1 MTSPRFLF
9 DRYMRPETLSRFSI
23 PQTDLLAALSDK
35 SVAIVGNARSLATTE
50 NGPEIDAAD
59 IVIRINRAPMPNAI
73 SHGSKT
79 NWLALATSL
88 PPQDFTRIN
97 PDRTLWM
104 SHKRKR
110 LAEWI
115 AQTDG
120 FYLHPPKD
128 WQRLKTQL
136 TGPPSTG
143 AMIIDLAHRSKA
155 STIDLY
161 GFDFF
166 ASKSLSGSRDATQ
179 VPHDFSAE
187 KHFVQTLLAQ
197 DDRFTLHN

>member
-1 MTSPRFLF
+1 MTSLRFLI
-9 DRYMRPETLSRFSI
+9 DRYMRPETLNRFSI
-23 PQTDLLAALSDK
+23 PQTDLLAALANK
-35 SVAIVGNARSLATTE
+35 TIAIVGNARSLAATE
-50 NGPEIDAAD
+50 HGPKIDAAD
-59 IVIRINRAPMPNAI
+59 IVIRINRAPMPNTI

-88 PPQDFTRIN
+88 PPQDFTRIK

-110 LAEWI
+110 LAQWI
-115 AQTDG
+115 AQTNG
-120 FYLHPPKD
+120 FYLHPQTD

-136 TGPPSTG
+136 SGPPSTG
-143 AMIIDLAHRSKA
+143 AMIIDLAHGSKA
-155 STIDLY
+155 RSIDLY

-179 VPHDFSAE
+179 VPHDFYAE
-187 KHFVQTLLAQ
+187 KHYVQTLLTQ
-197 DDRFTLHN
+197 DDRFTQHN